1 MKTSTLCNAL
11 IALLFV
17 PAVALPQTVNLSGK
31 TTSKITA
38 KVVKPD
44 LLTVTD
50 DKGGWFDNG
59 LEMQQL
65 GGWTTPYEVQARLKV
80 VSTSG
85 TFQVRMDDPLTI
97 RNQSNA
103 TQVFRSPKVLLG
115 NEGAEPKALSVGQ
128 NVQFQN
134 PAPPVAGTDSVGYY
148 GLAISAYPP
157 EGDFKSTVGTY
168 TGVLSM
174 TFEPVVKAP

>member
-1 MKTSTLCNAL
+1 MKTSTLCNGL

-17 PAVALPQTVNLSGK
+17 PAVALSQTVYLTGK

-38 KVVKPD
+38 KVVKRD
-44 LLTVTD
+44 VLTVTD

-65 GGWTTPYEVQARLKV
+65 GGWNTPYEVQARLKV
-80 VSTSG
+80 TSTG
-85 TFQVRMDDPLTI
+85 GVFQVRMDEPLTI

-103 TQVFRSPKVLLG
+103 AQVFRSPKVLLG
-115 NEGAEPKALSVGQ
+115 NEGGAPKALSVGQ
-128 NVQFQN
+128 SVQFQN
-134 PAPPVAGTDSVGYY
+134 PSPPVAGDDSVGYY

-168 TGVLSM
+168 SGVLSM
-174 TFEPVVKAP
+174 TFEPVIKAP